1 MKVAVEE
8 MGACKRRLQVEEAPE
23 VVRTAW
29 EKAFNRVQREAR
41 LPGFRKGKVPRSMIK
56 LHFSDDVKQEVARS
70 LIPEVYRQALDEA
83 KLKPVEEPDLQEVR
97 LEEDAPLSFSAV
109 VEIKPV
115 ITLGDYVGLAVKHE
129 PRPLTDDEVDE
140 AINQFREQH
149 AEFRAVERP
158 ADLGDLVIVDYTLAP
173 EGMDP
178 RTEEAYSFVP
188 GQGQVLPE
196 MEEAVIG
203 LSAGG
208 TRTARLK
215 FPDDHRTEALR
226 GKGGEATVTVKE
238 VKEKVLPV
246 LDGEFAKSMGPFE
259 TVDAL
264 KVELRK
270 DLQARRDRENRRA
283 LEDAVMETLLGAHDF
298 QVPDALVLRQVGHQ
312 IEHTRERL
320 RRQGVD
326 PDKLPWDYP
335 KLLEELKPGAE
346 KAVKRALLLEAI
358 AEKEGLAPAE
368 EQVDAEVERI
378 ALASQRPAPA
388 VRRMMEQS
396 GDLDSLRYTLRET
409 RTLDHLIERAK
420 IAP

>member
-1 MKVAVEE
+1 
-8 MGACKRRLQVEEAPE
+8 
-23 VVRTAW
+23 
-29 EKAFNRVQREAR
+29 
-41 LPGFRKGKVPRSMIK
+41 
-56 LHFSDDVKQEVARS
+56 
-70 LIPEVYRQALDEA
+70 
-83 KLKPVEEPDLQEVR
+83 
-97 LEEDAPLSFSAV
+97 
-109 VEIKPV
+109 
-115 ITLGDYVGLAVKHE
+115 VKHE
-129 PRPLTDDEVDE
+129 PKPLTDHEVDE
-140 AINQFREQH
+140 TLNQFREQH
-149 AEFRAVERP
+149 AEFRVVERP

-178 RTEEAYSFVP
+178 RTEAGYGFVP
-188 GQGQVLPE
+188 GQSQVMPE

-203 LSAGG
+203 LAAGG
-208 TRTARLK
+208 TRTTRLK
-215 FPDDHRTEALR
+215 FAADHRTEALR
-226 GKGGEATVTVKE
+226 GKTGEATVTVKE

-246 LDGEFAKSMGPFE
+246 LDDEFAKTMGPFE

-264 KVELRK
+264 KAELRK

-283 LEDAVMETLLGAHDF
+283 LEDAVVETLLSTHDF

-378 ALASQRPAPA
+378 AQAGQRPAPA

-396 GDLDSLRYTLRET
+396 GDLDSLRYTLRES

>member
-8 MGACKRRLQVEEAPE
+8 MGACKRRLQVEEAPD

>member
-70 LIPEVYRQALDEA
+70 LIPEVYRQALDET

-97 LEEDAPLSFSAV
+97 LEEDSPLSFSAV
-109 VEIKPV
+109 VEIKPA
-115 ITLGDYVGLAVKHE
+115 ITLGDYAGLEVKHE
-129 PRPLTDDEVDE
+129 PKPLTDHEVDE
-140 AINQFREQH
+140 TLNQFREQH
-149 AEFRAVERP
+149 AEFRVVERP

-178 RTEEAYSFVP
+178 RTEAGYGFVP
-188 GQGQVLPE
+188 GQSQVMPE

-203 LSAGG
+203 LAAGG
-208 TRTARLK
+208 TRTTRLK
-215 FPDDHRTEALR
+215 FAADHRTEALR
-226 GKGGEATVTVKE
+226 GKTGEATVTVKE

-246 LDGEFAKSMGPFE
+246 LDDEFAKTMGPFE
-259 TVDAL
+259 SVEAL
-264 KVELRK
+264 KAELRK

-283 LEDAVMETLLGAHDF
+283 LGDAVMETLLSTHDF

-335 KLLEELKPGAE
+335 KLLEELRPGAE

-378 ALASQRPAPA
+378 AQATQRPAPA

-396 GDLDSLRYTLRET
+396 GDLDSLRYTLRES

>member
-29 EKAFNRVQREAR
+29 EKAFTRVQREAR

-70 LIPEVYRQALDEA
+70 LIPEVYRQALDETQ
-83 KLKPVEEPDLQEVR
+83 LKPVEEPDLQEVR

-109 VEIKPV
+109 VEIKPA
-115 ITLGDYVGLAVKHE
+115 ITLGDYAGVAVKHE
-129 PRPLTDDEVDE
+129 PKPLTDDEVDE
-140 AINQFREQH
+140 TLNQFREQH
-149 AEFRAVERP
+149 AEFRVVDRP

-173 EGMDP
+173 EGMDA
-178 RTEEAYSFVP
+178 RTEEGYSFIP
-188 GQGQVLPE
+188 GQGQVMPE

-203 LSAGG
+203 LAAGG
-208 TRTARLK
+208 TRTTRLK
-215 FPDDHRTEALR
+215 FADDHRTEALR

-246 LDGEFAKSMGPFE
+246 LDDEFAKSMGPFE
-259 TVDAL
+259 SVDAV
-264 KVELRK
+264 KAELRK
-270 DLQARRDRENRRA
+270 DLQARRDRENRRT

-358 AEKEGLAPAE
+358 AEKEGLAPAD

-378 ALASQRPAPA
+378 AAASQRPAPA

-396 GDLDSLRYTLRET
+396 GDLDSLRYSLRES

>member
-70 LIPEVYRQALDEA
+70 LIPEVYRQALDETR
-83 KLKPVEEPDLQEVR
+83 LKPVEEPDLQEVR

-109 VEIKPV
+109 VEIKPA
-115 ITLGDYVGLAVKHE
+115 ITLGDYVGIAVKHE
-129 PRPLTDDEVDE
+129 PKALTDDEVDE
-140 AINQFREQH
+140 TLNQFREQH
-149 AEFRAVERP
+149 AEFKAVDRA

-178 RTEEAYSFVP
+178 RTEEAYSFIP
-188 GQGQVLPE
+188 GQGQVMPE

-203 LSAGG
+203 LAAGG
-208 TRTARLK
+208 TRTTRLK
-215 FPDDHRTEALR
+215 FAEDHRTEALR

-246 LDGEFAKSMGPFE
+246 LDDEFAKSMGPFE
-259 TVDAL
+259 SVDAV
-264 KVELRK
+264 KAELRK

-283 LEDAVMETLLGAHDF
+283 LEDAVMETLLSAHEF

-346 KAVKRALLLEAI
+346 RAVKRALLLEAI
-358 AEKEGLAPAE
+358 AEKESLAPGE

-378 ALASQRPAPA
+378 AQASQRPAPA

-396 GDLDSLRYTLRET
+396 GDLDSLRYSLRES